1 MKYPESYRYT
11 REHEWIHLEG
21 GIGTVG
27 ITHYAQE
34 QLGDIVYIE
43 LPAVG
48 QTFRQLQAFGT
59 VESVKTAADLYM
71 PMSGEIIEVNQEV
84 VNHPEIINQSPHERG
99 WLIRIRVHDL
109 TEFDRLMSA
118 QEYEA
123 YVEQSS

>member
-21 GIGTVG
+21 DIGTVG

-71 PMSGEIIEVNQEV
+71 PMSGEVIEVNQEV
-84 VNHPEIINQSPHERG
+84 VNHPEIVNQSPHERG
-99 WLIRIRVHDL
+99 WLVRIRVHDL
-109 TEFDRLMSA
+109 TEFDRLMSP

-123 YVEQSS
+123 YVEPSS

>member
-99 WLIRIRVHDL
+99 WLVRIRVHDL